1 MVLYHDIN
9 ASHASRPLYDFY
21 EIYRLCEDLSVESSV
36 KIREIR
42 SRGSR
47 ATGVLIW
54 GCPLTSTFS
63 APLVAKLWV
72 RPQTFL
78 MCKNVLE
85 VFYHLVVFSGARTLH
100 GGTKKN
106 KKLSYRRGTAR
117 RAVSVNVL
125 GNVTQMFVEL
135 HLIIPATGELA
146 YKVIQG
152 HCKWHESIGHMIF
165 FLLVVH
171 SNNVSMLHHFF
182 GTTTVMVYVTT
193 VKMLRRPFIFLALY
207 T

>member
-85 VFYHLVVFSGARTLH
+85 VFCHLVVFSGARTLH

-135 HLIIPATGELA
+135 HLIIPATGEWPTKSS
-146 YKVIQG
+146 KVIA
-152 HCKWHESIGHMIF
+152 S
-165 FLLVVH
+165 
-171 SNNVSMLHHFF
+171 
-182 GTTTVMVYVTT
+182 GTN
-193 VKMLRRPFIFLALY
+193 R
-207 T
+207 

>member
-85 VFYHLVVFSGARTLH
+85 VFCHLVVFSGARTLH

-125 GNVTQMFVEL
+125 GNVS
-135 HLIIPATGELA
+135 
-146 YKVIQG
+146 
-152 HCKWHESIGHMIF
+152 SIVGPYST
-165 FLLVVH
+165 L
-171 SNNVSMLHHFF
+171 F
-182 GTTTVMVYVTT
+182 GTPPYSSYSLTYL
-193 VKMLRRPFIFLALY
+193 KQPLY
-207 T
+207 TRWSNIHCRDL